1 MPKRKP
7 AYIKAVEEYL
17 YEYPALKAALEIEK
31 ELEKAGLGNLYPS
44 MVPAYEERTGK
55 SHSEYQ
61 SQTEKYG
68 ILRASKN
75 LRLQCL
81 ERALAALTKDER
93 DLVEEKYF
101 NPLRPTDQ
109 EVYETLNLSR
119 GKYHQ
124 LKKQTLHKLAM
135 MFLLI

>member
-1 MPKRKP
+1 LPSRKP

-17 YEYPALKAALEIEK
+17 YEYPALKAAWEIEK

-44 MVPAYEERTGK
+44 MVPAYEERSGK
-55 SHSEYQ
+55 GHSEYQ

-68 ILRASKN
+68 ILRASKD

-93 DLVEEKYF
+93 ELVEEKYF

-109 EVYETLNLSR
+109 MVCETLNYSR

-124 LKKQTLHKLAM
+124 LKRKTLHKMAM
-135 MFLLI
+135 MLRLI